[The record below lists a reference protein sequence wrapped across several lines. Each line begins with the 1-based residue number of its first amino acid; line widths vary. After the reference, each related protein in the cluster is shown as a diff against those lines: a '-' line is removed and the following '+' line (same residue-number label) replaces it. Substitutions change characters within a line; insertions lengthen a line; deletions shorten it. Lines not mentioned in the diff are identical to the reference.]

1 MKGLTWKQLVEDI
14 RFDELENIVIGDLDF
29 IDFPDFCDAF
39 IESACYKGVELGEDD
54 LNYLQDKFGD
64 EVNQYVHE
72 NFQFYV

>member
-1 MKGLTWKQLVEDI
+1 MKGATWKQLVEDI
-14 RFDELENIVIGDLDF
+14 RFDELENIVIGDVDF
-29 IDFPDFCDAF
+29 SDFPDFSDAF